1 MKKTTSVLI
10 AAALLACAAGCSSSA
25 PAATSAETT
34 TSAVS
39 TSTAATAA
47 STVPEAAT
55 AETTV
60 NTEKAPENAAP
71 LTLANKMSEFERAC
85 VTKRGLTL
93 TGKWNELP
101 DVKLENVVVT
111 AEAMESL
118 HRRMVERGWETEEEY
133 KQIMDEAKGYTYPEA
148 IINGVIYNGFIP
160 PKGYDG
166 GKLEYGEGRVFDNKD
181 EYFTWLFD
189 DLYEQYGY
197 TMSDKEMQLKATK
210 VLFDAVINGN
220 YKELPDRYE
229 MFEAADLQTDPLAD
243 FRFAWEFDRASLE
256 GIKDRIEEYSVYDDT
271 LCTEFIVHVTLPPD
285 YDSARTYPVFF
296 LTDGVWRLNDHAAL
310 YKTMEDGEAADTIL
324 VSLGLNYNIKNEDNY
339 VRLRMLID
347 KRGQLLDFITDDL
360 MPLLGENYNIDYANS
375 TLFGH
380 SMGGVFSHY
389 ALFNSDR
396 YENQPFGRYIIGSP
410 AFFNLYDS
418 YMDLDPAGA
427 ETDYGYFDRHDKLD
441 KKVFLCG
448 GSEEDIDY
456 SDYYNGHDSTLEGLK
471 KLNDRIS
478 AHSGSLTYKLYDSHH
493 YQYVP
498 EMLIEYLKAEYPR

>member
-1 MKKTTSVLI
+1 MKKTVSVLI
-10 AAALLACAAGCSSSA
+10 AAALLACSAGCGNTA

-34 TSAVS
+34 ASPVS
-39 TSTAATAA
+39 TSAETTTSSAPETTA
-47 STVPEAAT
+47 

-60 NTEKAPENAAP
+60 NTAKAPENAAP
-71 LTLANKMSEFERAC
+71 VMLTNKMSEFERAY
-85 VTKRGLTL
+85 VTKRKLTL
-93 TGKWNELP
+93 IGEWNETP
-101 DVKLENVVVT
+101 DVKLENAAVT
-111 AEAMESL
+111 VEAMEAL
-118 HRRMVERGWETEEEY
+118 HRRRVELGWETEDEY
-133 KQIMDEAKGYTYPEA
+133 KKIMDEAVEYSYPEA
-148 IINGVIYNGFIP
+148 IINGVIYNDFIP
-160 PKGYDG
+160 PEGYDG
-166 GKLEYGEGRVFDNKD
+166 GKLEYWDRAFDNKD
-181 EYFTWLFD
+181 AYFTWLFD

-197 TMSDKEMQLKATK
+197 TMSDKEMQLKITK
-210 VLFDAVINGN
+210 ALFDAVINGN
-220 YKELPDRYE
+220 YKEMPDRYE
-229 MFEAADLQTDPLAD
+229 SFEGLELQIDPLAD
-243 FRFAWEFDRASLE
+243 FRFAWEFDKASLE

-285 YDSARTYPVFF
+285 YDSSKTYPVFF

-310 YKTMEDGEAADTIL
+310 YKAMENGEAADTIL

-339 VRLRMLID
+339 VRQKLLIE
-347 KRGQLLDFITDDL
+347 KREQLLNFITDDL
-360 MPLLGENYNIDYANS
+360 MPFLGENYNIDCANS

-396 YENQPFGRYIIGSP
+396 YDNQPFGRYIIGSP

-418 YMDLDPAGA
+418 YWDLDSTGA
-427 ETDYGYFDRHDKLD
+427 ETDYGYFDRHDTLE

-456 SDYYNGHDSTLEGLK
+456 AAYYNGHDSTLEGLK